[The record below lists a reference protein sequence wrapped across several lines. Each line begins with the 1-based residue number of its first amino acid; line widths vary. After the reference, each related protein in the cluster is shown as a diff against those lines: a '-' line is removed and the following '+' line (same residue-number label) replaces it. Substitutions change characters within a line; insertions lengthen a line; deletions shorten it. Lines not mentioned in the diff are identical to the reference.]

1 MREHNRTKIEQLVY
15 PTKMYVIKYTDGH
28 YFACLN
34 NNREFDLPSLG
45 DIVRNSSPELFV
57 WFII

>member
-1 MREHNRTKIEQLVY
+1 MREHNRTKIERSVY
-15 PTKMYVIKYTDGH
+15 PTKMYVIKYTDGR

-57 WFII
+57 